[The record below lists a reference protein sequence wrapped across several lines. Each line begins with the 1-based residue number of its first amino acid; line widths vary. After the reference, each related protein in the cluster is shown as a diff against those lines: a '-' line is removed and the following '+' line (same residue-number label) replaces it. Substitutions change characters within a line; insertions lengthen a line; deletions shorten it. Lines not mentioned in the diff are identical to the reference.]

1 MVLVDVMS
9 MSAFTDNMTI
19 LKGRNF
25 EIKGFLDAFGKFR
38 KPTFSFVMSVQPSG
52 CLSVCLSVYRHRTTR
67 PHLDEL
73 T

>member
-25 EIKGFLDAFGKFR
+25 ESKVFLVG
-38 KPTFSFVMSVQPSG
+38 G
-52 CLSVCLSVYRHRTTR
+52 
-67 PHLDEL
+67 
-73 T
+73 